1 MNDFPVQKLS
11 ELIGSYGTI
20 LTEDAERCESLLR
33 ANCGDNYKLEV
44 FVLINAIKEGIVQEL
59 LKMPPP
65 NISKDAWFAY
75 LSQRLYENYLAFL
88 GLEKPAAE
96 WAVQSW
102 HHILSQWLDTNV
114 KAYPKRL
121 SPLNPLD
128 HLRLLWWVLA
138 RPQQIRLYRQL
149 FGETDENR
157 VGKWLVST
165 LTWWP
170 LLMPTLAAGFEI
182 LLPSN
187 DNWPSQAYLWF
198 SVLLVGCWL
207 LTGRLGDEGKDSVM
221 GNVAFGVVF
230 SVVFGV
236 IYALAIAL
244 ALFVASGVMSK
255 AIGVA
260 FVIAY
265 VVSFYLAY
273 VIAIGIAF
281 SVKDIVTNSLKT
293 GTSYPLA
300 QLTFILLVAAYA
312 FLTWFCFL
320 GGSQLLIKH

>member
-20 LTEDAERCESLLR
+20 LTEDADRCESLLR

-88 GLEKPAAE
+88 GLEKQMAE

-102 HHILSQWLDTNV
+102 NQILSQWLATNV
-114 KAYPKRL
+114 KTPPKRL
-121 SPLNPLD
+121 SGLNPFD
-128 HLRLLWWVLA
+128 HLRLLWWVLVK
-138 RPQQIRLYRQL
+138 PQQIRLYRQL

-170 LLMPTLAAGFEI
+170 LLMPTVAAGFET
-182 LLPSN
+182 LLPSS
-187 DNWPSQAYLWF
+187 DNWPPHAYLWF
-198 SVLLVGCWL
+198 SMLLVGCWF
-207 LTGRLGDEGKDSVM
+207 LTGRLGNVEPDSVM

-236 IYALAIAL
+236 TYALAIAL
-244 ALFVASGVMSK
+244 ALFVASGFMSK
-255 AIGVA
+255 AIGIA
-260 FVIAY
+260 FIVAY

-281 SVKDIVTNSLKT
+281 SVKDAVTNSLKT
-293 GTSYPLA
+293 GTPYLLA
-300 QLTFILLVAAYA
+300 RLTFLLLVAAYA

-320 GGSQLLIKH
+320 GGSQLLIIH